1 MQLLIFAPRM
11 DPLVHI
17 HMYIGNTAS
26 QGWSN
31 MGSVSIDSSVGPIMQ
46 ELSLSDRRQHI
57 HASVGHVPGEDN
69 NMADA
74 ASWLTHLTDRQ
85 FLSHSRTNF
94 PQNSPRSLLPLSSL
108 CKQLLTN
115 MLHNN
120 QYPRGYPLPFSR
132 RTPPPDNNGGASA
145 SGSKS
150 PPTSKILKT
159 PFPSSRFPPS
169 TSVPA
174 FCPRTVN
181 LSRSNRLSNTSAQLV
196 KSSHPWGPTTPVT
209 TA

>member
-1 MQLLIFAPRM
+1 MQILLFAPRM
-11 DPLVHI
+11 TPLAHI
-17 HMYIGNTAS
+17 HTYVNNTAS

-57 HASVGHVPGEDN
+57 HASVGHVPGEEN

-132 RTPPPDNNGGASA
+132 RTPPPDNNGGASVA
-145 SGSKS
+145 GSKFPS
-150 PPTSKILKT
+150 TSITLKT
-159 PFPSSRFPPS
+159 PFPSSIFSPS
-169 TSVPA
+169 ASVPT
-174 FCPRTVN
+174 FCPCKVI
-181 LSRSNRLSNTSAQLV
+181 LSTRDRLSNTS
-196 KSSHPWGPTTPVT
+196 T
-209 TA
+209 